1 MLSKQAEPAH
11 AVPALPCAVLHC
23 PAVNK
28 PSLIPGAVDDE
39 TGKFSSDMR
48 LCFAHPFPA
57 TKIMFMPDKESN
69 RPDLLATT
77 ADYLRLWH
85 LTEDGVVL
93 QKLLNNVRTESNC
106 CCSCVNTSQ
115 CISACSC
122 MTCLVEAAAWM
133 SCAAPCM
140 WRLLMLHQDCLFS
153 VVLISARW
161 RDCIGI
167 ESF

>member
-1 MLSKQAEPAH
+1 M
-11 AVPALPCAVLHC
+11 
-23 PAVNK
+23 
-28 PSLIPGAVDDE
+28 DDE

-93 QKLLNNVRTESNC
+93 QKLLNNVRTRSRHC
-106 CCSCVNTSQ
+106 CGCVSSSQ
-115 CISACSC
+115 V
-122 MTCLVEAAAWM
+122 LV
-133 SCAAPCM
+133 SLQLRNVPGPRRRPG
-140 WRLLMLHQDCLFS
+140 WRRQRHAHRRAVVLHQEDLCS
-153 VVLISARW
+153 TVLISARW
-161 RDCIGI
+161 HGCIGI
-167 ESF
+167 SL

>member
-1 MLSKQAEPAH
+1 MTSWNRFTLCWPCL
-11 AVPALPCAVLHC
+11 VLYCAVDNSPVSCTGAVSDETGKVSATCDCALLCATVYCRERLH
-23 PAVNK
+23 PDF
-28 PSLIPGAVDDE
+28 GAVDDE

-93 QKLLNNVRTESNC
+93 QKLLNNVRMKPKHC
-106 CCSCVNTSQ
+106 CCRIRTQ
-115 CISACSC
+115 YISACSC
-122 MTCLVEAAAWM
+122 VTCLAEAAAWL
-133 SCAAPCM
+133 A
-140 WRLLMLHQDCLFS
+140 
-153 VVLISARW
+153 
-161 RDCIGI
+161 
-167 ESF
+167 